1 MMKADLEW
9 WSVEFCMMT
18 RHNKYDENRLMY
30 YDNQPMY
37 DDSHRCM
44 MINPFY
50 MMINRKCMI
59 DTPPNN
65 DDMP

>member
-1 MMKADLEW
+1 
-9 WSVEFCMMT
+9 MT